1 MTSHHAIEILLTRPA
16 TDGELDRVRRTVPLA
31 ASRDR
36 TRLMAVHPAK
46 TPSRALQ
53 SLRRRL
59 QHLLPIDVLT
69 THYPDQHGQV
79 LLNLEL
85 SRTARAAIHRA
96 ATASGQ
102 RPGDFVG
109 RSVTAALDRNER
121 ERSRQLTAQLEGLL
135 ARHSSEDLL
144 ACTARILLRRR
155 SSAASDSYAADRDR
169 RGHTNP

>member
-1 MTSHHAIEILLTRPA
+1 
-16 TDGELDRVRRTVPLA
+16 
-31 ASRDR
+31 
-36 TRLMAVHPAK
+36 MAVHPAK

-59 QHLLPIDVLT
+59 HHLLPIDVLT

-79 LLNLEL
+79 VLNLEL
-85 SRTARAAIHRA
+85 SRTARAAILRA

-121 ERSRQLTAQLEGLL
+121 ERSRQLTAQLEGLVAL
-135 ARHSSEDLL
+135 YSSEDLL
-144 ACTARILLRRR
+144 ACTARILLRRC
-155 SSAASDSYAADRDR
+155 SSAASDPYAADRDR
-169 RGHTNP
+169 RDHTNP